1 MKRRSLSVF
10 LLVLCMLLVS
20 CSARGDIDC
29 STVMSKLLGESL
41 EKNGSVFLLG
51 ADEGSLEYFS
61 DEIKLLMYGENSLDR
76 YFPKIE
82 DCAVYVSSHIPEEIA
97 VFKCYS
103 RSDTD
108 EIAKM
113 CLERADM
120 IKVSLRGGAW
130 KSKTEKI
137 RVTIHRQ
144 YVVFSFTDDPQE
156 IERKIKNMV

>member
-1 MKRRSLSVF
+1 MA
-10 LLVLCMLLVS
+10 LVS
-20 CSARGDIDC
+20 CSSRGDMDC
-29 STVMSKLLGESL
+29 STVISSLLGDNP

-61 DEIKLLMYGENSLDR
+61 DETKRSMYGESSIER

-82 DCAVYVSSHIPEEIA
+82 DCAVYASSHIPEEIA

-108 EIAKM
+108 EVAKM

-137 RVTIHRQ
+137 RVTIHRR

-156 IERKIKNMV
+156 IESRIKNMV

>member
-10 LLVLCMLLVS
+10 LLVLCILFASCTARENMD
-20 CSARGDIDC
+20 CSAII
-29 STVMSKLLGESL
+29 SKLMGESA
-41 EKNGSVFLLG
+41 EKNGRVFLLG
-51 ADEGSLEYFS
+51 AQEGNLEYFS
-61 DEIKLLMYGENSLDR
+61 DDIKKLMYGENSLER
-76 YFPKIE
+76 YFSKIE
-82 DCAVYVSSHIPEEIA
+82 DCAVYVSSHVPEEIA

-130 KSKTEKI
+130 RSKIEKI

-156 IERKIKNMV
+156 IERKIKNML